1 MKIESTIVRLNSS
14 SNMLKNVKIDIITI
28 ANNEPLIMNRM
39 SLIDH
44 IISID
49 TIENDAREKWCH
61 VYSARTIEAH

>member
-1 MKIESTIVRLNSS
+1 
-14 SNMLKNVKIDIITI
+14 MLKNVKIDIITI

>member
-1 MKIESTIVRLNSS
+1 
-14 SNMLKNVKIDIITI
+14 MLKNVKIDIITM

-49 TIENDAREKWCH
+49 IL
-61 VYSARTIEAH
+61 SASKERTIES